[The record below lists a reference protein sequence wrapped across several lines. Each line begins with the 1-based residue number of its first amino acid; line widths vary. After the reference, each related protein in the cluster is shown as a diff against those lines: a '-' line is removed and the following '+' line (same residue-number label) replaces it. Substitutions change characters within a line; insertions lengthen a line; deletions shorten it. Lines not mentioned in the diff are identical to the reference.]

1 MKHSVVA
8 IALLSAPLLASAQNK
23 TGGAALPCAT
33 ASHAPMVKDF
43 YENQKPGRP
52 LPVASRH
59 FNVPES
65 VIASALPASQSI
77 GTPGSAQVAQQIW
90 KSIDAW
96 GANTSVKLVFTSG
109 GKHAYSFPSLV
120 PMAQPDTGEG
130 WLDMYADGGK
140 GVHAHINGP
149 YLKAVF
155 ATDLPGP
162 TEGERTQGIS
172 FYNQDGSLILGVYA
186 RVAGETFDPAAV
198 EGFKKTRALIESMPR
213 VCAPKS

>member
-1 MKHSVVA
+1 MKHSMIA
-8 IALLSAPLLASAQNK
+8 IALLSTPLLAAAQNK
-23 TGGAALPCAT
+23 PNSAALPCAS
-33 ASHAPMVKDF
+33 ASHAPMVRDF

-52 LPVASRH
+52 LPVAGRH
-59 FNVPES
+59 FNVAES
-65 VIASALPASQSI
+65 VIASALPATQSI

-90 KSIDAW
+90 KSIDQW
-96 GANTSVKLVFTSG
+96 GANTSVKLVLTSG

-120 PMAQPDTGEG
+120 PITQPDTGEG

-162 TEGERTQGIS
+162 KEGERTQAIS

-186 RVAGETFDPAAV
+186 RVAGETFDQAAV
-198 EGFKKTRALIESMPR
+198 DGFKKTWALIESMPR
-213 VCAPKS
+213 ICAAK